1 MTLAK
6 GEQKMRVLVA
16 FDGSASG
23 KTALDLVR
31 ALAWPPDTLVR
42 VVQVVP
48 PVPPLVAPRTFA
60 DVDETVASALAAEVG
75 PAWSDGIAVEAKLL
89 AGDPPAEVI
98 VEEAR
103 RVGADLIVAGHRGHG
118 AMATVFLGSVAR
130 DITEHAPCP
139 VLIARGKS
147 AEHIVLA
154 DDGSEGAFRA
164 RHLLS
169 TWPLFIGKQVDVVSV
184 AHVARPLLAGVTVSV
199 RDEVKE
205 AQAESEMEARV
216 AYGRLA
222 NEGAEELRLAGLHT
236 AAYVR
241 SGDPAE
247 QICDVARER
256 DADLIVVGTRGRGG
270 AARVLLGSVARA
282 VLLGASC
289 SVLVVP
295 NAP

>member
-1 MTLAK
+1 
-6 GEQKMRVLVA
+6 MRVLVA
-16 FDGSASG
+16 FDGSTSA

-31 ALAWPPDTLVR
+31 VLAWPPDTLVR

-48 PVPPLVAPRTFA
+48 PVPPLVGSGAFA
-60 DVDETVASALAAEVG
+60 EVDEHVASALAAEVG
-75 PAWSDGIAVEAKLL
+75 LAWSDGIAVEATLL
-89 AGDPPAEVI
+89 AGDPPADVI

-103 RVGADLIVAGHRGHG
+103 RIGADLIVAGHRGHG

-147 AEHIVLA
+147 AEHLVIA

-169 TWPLFIGKQVDVVSV
+169 TWPLFTGKRVDVVSV
-184 AHVARPLLAGVTVSV
+184 AQVARPLLAGVAVSV
-199 RDEVKE
+199 REE
-205 AQAESEMEARV
+205 ARAAQAESEMEARV
-216 AYGRLA
+216 SYGRLA
-222 NEGAEELRLAGLHT
+222 NEGAEGLRLAGLHS

-247 QICDVARER
+247 QICDLARER
-256 DADLIVVGTRGRGG
+256 DADLIVMGTRGRGT

-295 NAP
+295 TAP